1 MKVNLSFS
9 PCPND
14 TFIFD
19 AMLHHKID
27 TEGLEFAVDM
37 QDVEQLNRKA
47 LKGEADVIKVSFH
60 AFAFL
65 TDHYELLHSG
75 SALGKG
81 CGPLLIS
88 KKPLI
93 DLSSLANKKIAIP
106 GNLTTANFLL
116 NLALPQATNK
126 VEMIFSAIE
135 GAVLTGAVD
144 AGLIIHENR
153 FTYMEKGLLKI
164 IDLGEYWENLTG
176 APIPLGGIAVKRA
189 LPSAIKHKINRI
201 LENSVAFAFNNPL
214 SGIDFIRSHS
224 QEMDEKV
231 LFEHINLYVNNYS
244 LNLGKEGKRAIEIL
258 FNKAVEKKLIPAFS
272 NNLFLEL

>member
-1 MKVNLSFS
+1 MKLDLSFS

-19 AMLHHKID
+19 AMVHHKID
-27 TEGLEFAVDM
+27 TEGLEFAVDLR
-37 QDVEQLNRKA
+37 DVEQLNRKA
-47 LKGEADVIKVSFH
+47 FQGKADVIKVSFH

-65 TDHYELLHSG
+65 TDQYELLHSG

-88 KKPLI
+88 KEPLI
-93 DLSSLANKKIAIP
+93 ELSSLKDKKIAIP
-106 GNLTTANFLL
+106 GSFTTAHFLL
-116 NLALPQATNK
+116 NLALPQSTTK
-126 VEMIFSAIE
+126 VEMVFSAIE
-135 GAVLTGAVD
+135 DAILSGTVD
-144 AGLIIHENR
+144 AGVIIHENR
-153 FTYMEKGLLKI
+153 FTYSEKGLLKI

-176 APIPLGGIAVKRA
+176 APIPLGGIAVKRE
-189 LPSAIKHKINRI
+189 LPSTIKHKINRI
-201 LENSVAFAFNNPL
+201 LEKSVAFAFNNPL
-214 SGIDFIRSHS
+214 SGIDYIRSHS

-244 LNLGKEGKRAIEIL
+244 LNLGNEGKRAIEIL
-258 FNKAVEKKLIPAFS
+258 FNKANEQKLIPAIT